1 MDAKKLQVVLHAHFR
16 SILKLQSV
24 PLFGFSNHHSA
35 HDHSGAA
42 MNVKWL
48 AASSINCEEIHPPQ
62 ALQISFHGI
71 LMIVFSQDMID
82 KSLFFSVSNY
92 WLLLQVYTT
101 IKRNQEI
108 FNYKENQKKFECH
121 IPTHS
126 VLASSMLLQ

>member
-48 AASSINCEEIHPPQ
+48 AASSINCKEIHPPQ

-108 FNYKENQKKFECH
+108 FNYKENQKNLNVTYPH
-121 IPTHS
+121 TVS
-126 VLASSMLLQ
+126 